1 MPARAGQEEKEK
13 EEVAFCA
20 AMNELSSPLFSSPLR
35 GGGTV
40 AAADSYSRNVGV
52 VIMTSAHHRRHAAF
66 NRQPSCRPS
75 RLAHITHQATQ
86 CAGEGSGAR
95 ARLQRTGFW
104 LGRAMPRCAAPYCR
118 PGAPCAVGQGGR
130 LSSAQLS
137 SAQLSSAQLSSGSQ
151 LS

>member
-1 MPARAGQEEKEK
+1 
-13 EEVAFCA
+13 
-20 AMNELSSPLFSSPLR
+20 
-35 GGGTV
+35 
-40 AAADSYSRNVGV
+40 
-52 VIMTSAHHRRHAAF
+52 MTSAHHRRHAAF

-104 LGRAMPRCAAPYCR
+104 QPRSRHAALCCTLLSAR
-118 PGAPCAVGQGGR
+118 SAVCCWPGGPAQ

-137 SAQLSSAQLSSGSQ
+137 SAQLSSAQVLS
-151 LS
+151 